1 MPDCFLHEFIN
12 PGTILTRGREMATAH
27 HESMSLQKIAES
39 LAESE
44 QRFSV
49 FMMHL
54 PLVVFIKDA
63 QGRILFA
70 NDYMKDLLDDEDLIG
85 KTTREILTPEIAQK
99 MIEDDNQALNHGLA
113 LCQDIIHDAYGDE
126 RIFDT

>member
-1 MPDCFLHEFIN
+1 
-12 PGTILTRGREMATAH
+12 MATTRR
-27 HESMSLQKIAES
+27 ESMSLQKIAES

-49 FMMHL
+49 FMKHL
-54 PLVVFIKDA
+54 PVVVFIKDT

-113 LCQDIIHDAYGDE
+113 NKI
-126 RIFDT
+126 RP